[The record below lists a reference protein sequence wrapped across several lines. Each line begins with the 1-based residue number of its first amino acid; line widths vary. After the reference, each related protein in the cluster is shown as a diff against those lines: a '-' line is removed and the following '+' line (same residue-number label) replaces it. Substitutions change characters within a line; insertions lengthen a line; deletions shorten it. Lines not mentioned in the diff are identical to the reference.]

1 MTLEEL
7 KTYKSVESYNQ
18 FVSGWVKEVKIK
30 LFLNYLLKLPW
41 LFDESVRNVFPSS
54 FCCSIL
60 IRCIVFIASA
70 TISGEQGEHL
80 AI

>member
-7 KTYKSVESYNQ
+7 KTYESVESYNQ

-41 LFDESVRNVFPSS
+41 LFDGSVRNVFPSPIY
-54 FCCSIL
+54 CSIL
-60 IRCIVFIASA
+60 LRRTMCIASA
-70 TISGEQGEHL
+70 ENLERL
-80 AI
+80 PDY